1 MTKRQNAAPS
11 TSTPIVAQPS
21 TRATPSLTC
30 SHGPGTRC
38 TATSGK

>member
-21 TRATPSLTC
+21 TQGHPVADLLP
-30 SHGPGTRC
+30 GPGTRC